1 MTRQDIYSMLN
12 NIAPTYYHHAPIGT
26 SLPFIT
32 FLTDHDNNFGADDK
46 VFKEV
51 TGVTIT
57 LYMGANDLSIESQVN
72 NALNEHDIYWVSS
85 TDYDN
90 LQEVYTTI
98 YEMEVI

>member
-1 MTRQDIYSMLN
+1 MTRQDIYSILN

-72 NALNEHDIYWVSS
+72 NALNEQDIYWVSS

-90 LQEVYTTI
+90 LQEVYTII